1 MDEVAPPRLFN
12 GSVETGVRALMI
24 LEACHPQALDL
35 ETMSL
40 FDYFVVHTADIGGPA
55 SLHPPTGSRVGEY
68 HVRRRV
74 IQDGLKLM
82 RRASLVEVVEA
93 PDGIRFVSADDAPA
107 FIKLMG
113 TDYNLDLFARSK
125 WVADQWREAGE
136 NFLDRLRASIERWT
150 LEFREEGARSDV

>member
-1 MDEVAPPRLFN
+1 
-12 GSVETGVRALMI
+12 
-24 LEACHPQALDL
+24 
-35 ETMSL
+35 
-40 FDYFVVHTADIGGPA
+40 
-55 SLHPPTGSRVGEY
+55 
-68 HVRRRV
+68 
-74 IQDGLKLM
+74 M